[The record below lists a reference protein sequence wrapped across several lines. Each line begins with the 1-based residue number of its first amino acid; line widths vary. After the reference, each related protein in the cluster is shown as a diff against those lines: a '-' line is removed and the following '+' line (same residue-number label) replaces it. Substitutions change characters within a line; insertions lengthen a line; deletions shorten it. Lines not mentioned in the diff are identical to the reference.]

1 MNRVKSFIA
10 ISVFSLMVL
19 ALPSVASAQWYPG
32 GNNGPYY
39 GGQGRDLRDVA
50 RRLKDDS
57 RNFERLVER
66 ETNNNNRN
74 RGGWGNNRGNWGG
87 DTRHLRSLASDFRK
101 AADNFQSKY
110 GNGRNL
116 RNSEDAARRLLDSAS
131 RLEQALRNTRMN
143 NRLQSDFSRMRQGL
157 NMVAQTYG
165 YNRGN
170 NRYPDNRNGD
180 WRNRI
185 PFPLPF

>member
-1 MNRVKSFIA
+1 MNKVKNFIA

-39 GGQGRDLRDVA
+39 GGQVRDLRDVA
-50 RRLKDDS
+50 RRLKDDA

-66 ETNNNNRN
+66 TSNNN
-74 RGGWGNNRGNWGG
+74 RGGWGNNRGN
-87 DTRHLRSLASDFRK
+87 DTRQLRSLASDFRR
-101 AADNFQSKY
+101 AADNFQSRY

-131 RLEQALRNTRMN
+131 RLDQGLRYARVN
-143 NRLQSDFSRMRQGL
+143 NQLRSDFSRMRPGL

-170 NRYPDNRNGD
+170 NRYPDNRSGD